1 MKDTIKQA
9 QVESDRQR
17 LKKALARSGIGVT
30 PSSSNDKNA
39 NTNAATK
46 DLSEKKDK
54 EREFIKGVSAIQRD
68 SGTYCEAPEDD
79 DVLFQEFNKNW
90 TLENAR
96 EDIDSVLKEAPFMRE
111 LRGRIVPLIVDED
124 DFWRRYFF
132 AVQTLRNRIYP
143 PPPPPPSSSPP
154 TSPPKVE
161 KKKEKKEE
169 DVEKVADASN
179 GANKI
184 EATKTTSLAV
194 SSPKPGEH
202 KEGEEKTSKT
212 TTTTTTTTTTMMKKK
227 KKEKGVVAAA
237 KEESG
242 EETKT
247 FEVAQKQK
255 TNFETTTTKEKRKK
269 TGQKIPPPKSPTQNS
284 SLSLPSGS
292 PALTSKTGREKKSG
306 PLERD
311 DDEEEEE
318 EESRA
323 CKLAVAPGGGVDSDS
338 DVDEDWGME

>member
-1 MKDTIKQA
+1 MVLVQESLEKAGEKIEEFGRNAAKFTGNLFSQVKDTIKQA

-30 PSSSNDKNA
+30 SSSSNDKNA

-96 EDIDSVLKEAPFMRE
+96 EDIDSVLKEAPLMRE

-143 PPPPPPSSSPP
+143 PPPPPP
-154 TSPPKVE
+154 
-161 KKKEKKEE
+161 
-169 DVEKVADASN
+169 
-179 GANKI
+179 
-184 EATKTTSLAV
+184 L
-194 SSPKPGEH
+194 
-202 KEGEEKTSKT
+202 
-212 TTTTTTTTTTMMKKK
+212 
-227 KKEKGVVAAA
+227 
-237 KEESG
+237 
-242 EETKT
+242 
-247 FEVAQKQK
+247 
-255 TNFETTTTKEKRKK
+255 
-269 TGQKIPPPKSPTQNS
+269 
-284 SLSLPSGS
+284 LLPH
-292 PALTSKTGREKKSG
+292 LLLK
-306 PLERD
+306 
-311 DDEEEEE
+311 
-318 EESRA
+318 
-323 CKLAVAPGGGVDSDS
+323 
-338 DVDEDWGME
+338 